1 MILANRIVSMMFK
14 VLPGII
20 GTIIKERREAK
31 LSTSDGGS
39 DITGEE
45 RVIIIRESVL
55 RALEIIIEE
64 LDD

>member
-14 VLPGII
+14 VLPRII
-20 GTIIKERREAK
+20 GTIIEERREAK

-55 RALEIIIEE
+55 RALEIIIEK

>member
-1 MILANRIVSMMFK
+1 MILSNRIVSMMFK
-14 VLPGII
+14 LLPGLI
-20 GTIIKERREAK
+20 GTIIKERREAM
-31 LSTSDGGS
+31 LSTSVGGS

-55 RALEIIIEE
+55 RALDIIIQE